1 MKRRLQNVL
10 RRYGVEVSRYPH
22 RSSLAARTR
31 DVLDAR
37 GVDLVVDVGANRGQ
51 YVSFL
56 RDDVGYGGR
65 VVCYEPVGATFAAL
79 AATTDARVECRRK
92 ALGAVPGRAQIHV
105 STASDLSSFLAPS
118 ELGVATFAEGFR
130 AAGEEE
136 VEVGTL
142 ATERL
147 DGSRLF
153 LKLDTQGFDLDV
165 LAGGGDALDKVVA
178 VQLEVSQLPIYE
190 RMPSLQDSVAAVRGY
205 GFDVVGFFPVTTAD
219 GLRAIEFDLLACR
232 AAS

>member
-1 MKRRLQNVL
+1 VKRRLQSVL
-10 RRYGVEVSRYPH
+10 NRYGVEVSRHPH

-31 DVLDAR
+31 DVLAAR

-56 RDDVGYGGR
+56 RAEVGYAGD
-65 VVCYEPVGATFAAL
+65 VVCYEPVGATFAEL
-79 AATTDARVECRRK
+79 ASNAGQKVRCRRK
-92 ALGAVPGRAQIHV
+92 ALGAAPGRATIHV

-118 ELGVATFAEGFR
+118 ELGVATFEEGFR

-142 ATERL
+142 ATEPL
-147 DGSRLF
+147 DGERLF

-165 LAGGGDALDKVVA
+165 LAGGGAALDRVVA

-190 RMPSLQDSVAAVRGY
+190 RMPSLADSVAAVRGY

-232 AAS
+232 A

>member
-1 MKRRLQNVL
+1 MKRRLQDVL

-31 DVLDAR
+31 DVLAAR

-51 YVSFL
+51 YVAFL
-56 RDDVGYGGR
+56 RNDVGYAGR
-65 VVCYEPVGATFAAL
+65 IVCYEPVRATFAAL
-79 AATTDARVECRRK
+79 TGNAGSNVECRNK
-92 ALGAVPGRAQIHV
+92 ALGAAPGRATINV
-105 STASDLSSFLAPS
+105 SAASDLSSFLAPS
-118 ELGVATFAEGFR
+118 ELGVATFEAGFR
-130 AAGEEE
+130 AAGAEE

-147 DGSRLF
+147 DGSRVF

-165 LAGGGDALDKVVA
+165 LAGGGAALDDVVA
-178 VQLEVSQLPIYE
+178 VQLEVPQLPIYE
-190 RMPSLQDSVAAVRGY
+190 RMPSLEDSVAAVRGY

-232 AAS
+232 GEA